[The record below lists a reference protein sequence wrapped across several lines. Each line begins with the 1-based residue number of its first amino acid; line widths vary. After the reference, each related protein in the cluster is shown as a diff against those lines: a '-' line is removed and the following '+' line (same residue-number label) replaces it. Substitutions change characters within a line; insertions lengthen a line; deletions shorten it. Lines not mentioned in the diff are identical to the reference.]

1 LQAKLLFFHP
11 TRFTACRFVI
21 MQINRRIAAT
31 ARKMADH
38 IQHFSSEQSSN
49 TSRNN
54 QALTRARGQFIV
66 FEGIDGAGKSS
77 YLPTAMA
84 ILEKA
89 GKHPLLTREPGGT
102 KLGEQLRA
110 LLLNEAMAPETECLL
125 MFAARQQH
133 VKEVIEPALAAGR
146 WVLSDRFTDATYA
159 YQGAGR
165 GFSIEKI
172 QALETWVQGDLRPD
186 HVLLFDLD
194 ANEAQIRRGRARSAD
209 KFEQLDLTFFNK
221 VRAAYHARAAQNRG
235 AYHIID
241 TALTQ
246 DEVKV
251 LVEKTM
257 SSICI

>member
-1 LQAKLLFFHP
+1 MMRTP
-11 TRFTACRFVI
+11 RC
-21 MQINRRIAAT
+21 NAAT
-31 ARKMADH
+31 ARTMATLN
-38 IQHFSSEQSSN
+38 QPLSSEQSTKSQNRPTPSN
-49 TSRNN
+49 T
-54 QALTRARGQFIV
+54 ARGQFIV

-84 ILEKA
+84 VLEKA
-89 GKHPLLTREPGGT
+89 GKNPLLTREPGGT

-133 VKEVIEPALAAGR
+133 LKEVIEPALAAGR

-172 QALETWVQGDLRPD
+172 EVLENWVQGPLRPD

-194 ANEAQIRRGRARSAD
+194 ADEAQNRRAKARSAD
-209 KFEQLDLTFFNK
+209 KFEQLDLAFFNK
-221 VRAAYHARAAQNRG
+221 VRAAYHARAAQNPK
-235 AYHIID
+235 AYHTIN
-241 TALTQ
+241 TALTP
-246 DEVKV
+246 DEVKA
-251 LVEKTM
+251 LVEKTII
-257 SSICI
+257 SICI